1 MKQSNISR
9 KIIILAVS
17 AMGLAAMHGAAGAG
31 NLDSSS
37 IRSLF
42 PGEFVG
48 VVKGYRIHISGFANG
63 RLVGEAYGYQD
74 RGRWYVKGNSLCVS
88 WKEWTKGKT
97 TCGKISQRSGWF
109 VASGRAG
116 QMLKF
121 RRDAVAGN

>member
-1 MKQSNISR
+1 MTQSNISR
-9 KIIILAVS
+9 KIIILATA
-17 AMGLAAMHGAAGAG
+17 AMGLFAMPGAAVAA

-48 VVKGYRIHISGFANG
+48 VVQGYRIHISGYANG
-63 RLVGEAYGYQD
+63 RLEGEAYGYQD

-88 WKEWTKGKT
+88 WKEWTKGKA
-97 TCGKISQRSGWF
+97 TCGTLSQKSGWF

-116 QMLKF
+116 QMMKF